1 MQNCSVVA
9 GRKSVHPGLLW
20 LMGLMLSLMIGST
33 SQAPVWAGDAD
44 GSKTG
49 VATDIVGSTPGS
61 PTSDDIKSAAKAE
74 PFAHKVS
81 DAVGQDRVAINMVW
95 MLIAGFFV
103 MFMQAG
109 FALVETGFC
118 RAKNAAHT
126 MMMNFAVYPLGMFGF
141 WVAGFA
147 LMMGGVGAIGNLG
160 GTAPLNTGAEFAVNL
175 FGKPFGLFAHKG
187 FFLSGDSYDVAVMG
201 LFLFQMVFM
210 DTAVTIPTGA
220 MAERWKWGAF
230 VVYSFFMSVILY
242 PLFGNWAWGGGWL
255 ATLGKNFGLG
265 HGYVDFAGSGVV
277 HAVGGLCGL
286 AGAMVLGPRIG
297 KYNKNG
303 SANAIPGHHIPMA
316 ILGCLILAFGW
327 FGFNPGSTLGAA
339 GAGNLR
345 IAIIA
350 TVTMLAGT
358 GGALGAMLYLT
369 LRGGRPDP
377 TMVVNGLL
385 AGLVAITAPSGFVG
399 APVAMIIGLIAG
411 VLVCVAVPF
420 FDKIH
425 VDDPVGAISVHGV
438 CGLWG
443 VLSVGIFADGTFGG
457 GWNGVDGTVKG
468 LLYGDPRQFVAQ
480 LIGCATLALWA
491 FGFSYVFFTVQK
503 KVMGIRVSEDVE
515 ISGLDLPEVGVLAYP
530 DFEVHGVDTHP
541 GHFGR
546 PRPSE
551 ARAMAESGIP
561 VGSPIAATH

>member
-1 MQNCSVVA
+1 MRINTKPPSLPAERLAGILAVVLLPSVGIRVTPA
-9 GRKSVHPGLLW
+9 
-20 LMGLMLSLMIGST
+20 
-33 SQAPVWAGDAD
+33 QAGDTD

-49 VATDIVGSTPGS
+49 VATDIVGSTATAPAAE
-61 PTSDDIKSAAKAE
+61 DIEAAAKSE
-74 PFAHKVS
+74 PYAHKVS
-81 DAVGQDRVAINMVW
+81 DAVGQNRVAINLVW
-95 MLIAGFFV
+95 MLLAGFMV

-126 MMMNFAVYPLGMFGF
+126 MMMNFAVYPLGMLGF

-147 LMMGGVGAIGNLG
+147 LMMGGVGAIANLG
-160 GTAPLNTGAEFAVNL
+160 GTAPLNTGAEATVTL
-175 FGKPFGLFAHKG
+175 FGKELGLFATKG
-187 FFLSGDSYDVAVMG
+187 FFLNGDCYDVAVMG

-220 MAERWKWGAF
+220 MAERWKWNAF
-230 VVYSFFMSVILY
+230 VVYAFFMSVILY

-277 HAVGGLCGL
+277 HAIGGLCGL
-286 AGAMVLGPRIG
+286 AGAVVLGPRLG
-297 KYNKNG
+297 KYNRDG
-303 SANAIPGHHIPMA
+303 SSNAIPGHHIPMA

-327 FGFNPGSTLGAA
+327 FGFNPGSTLGAS

-350 TVTMLAGT
+350 TVTMLSGT
-358 GGALGAMLYLT
+358 GGAVGAMLYLS

-385 AGLVAITAPSGFVG
+385 AGLVAITAPSAFVG
-399 APVAMIIGLIAG
+399 APAAMLIGLIAG
-411 VLVCVAVPF
+411 VLVCLAVPF
-420 FDKIH
+420 FDRIR

-443 VLSVGIFADGTFGG
+443 VLSVGLVADGAYGG
-457 GWNGVDGTVKG
+457 GWNGVDGTVRG
-468 LLYGDPRQFVAQ
+468 LFYGAPSQFLAQ
-480 LIGCATLALWA
+480 LVGCATLGVWA
-491 FGFSYVFFTVQK
+491 FGLSWVFFTVQK
-503 KVMGIRVSEDVE
+503 RVMGIRVSEEVE
-515 ISGLDLPEVGVLAYP
+515 VSGLDLPEVGVLAYP
-530 DFEVHGVDTHP
+530 DFEVHGVDILP
-541 GHFGR
+541 GHFGGGR
-546 PRPSE
+546 PAPAGATAHVAPLVLP
-551 ARAMAESGIP
+551 ARQAES
-561 VGSPIAATH
+561 

>member
-1 MQNCSVVA
+1 MNDNPKRLHKFKIDASPLLLALTVLMVCGVA
-9 GRKSVHPGLLW
+9 AG
-20 LMGLMLSLMIGST
+20 T
-33 SQAPVWAGDAD
+33 AVWAGDPS

-49 VATDIVGSTPGS
+49 VATDIVGATSNSPGTEDFK
-61 PTSDDIKSAAKAE
+61 TSAKDE
-74 PFAHKVS
+74 PFANKVS
-81 DAVGQDRVAINMVW
+81 DAVGQNRVAINMVW
-95 MLIAGFFV
+95 VLMAGFFV

-147 LMMGGVGAIGNLG
+147 LMMGGVGVVANLG
-160 GTAPLNTGAEFAVNL
+160 GTAPLNTGAEFSLNL
-175 FGKPFGLFAHKG
+175 FGKEHGLFAHNG
-187 FFLSGDSYDVAVMG
+187 FFLSGDSYDVGVMG

-286 AGAMVLGPRIG
+286 AGAMVLEPRIG
-297 KYNKNG
+297 KYNKDG

-327 FGFNPGSTLGAA
+327 FGFNPGSTLGAS

-358 GGALGAMLYLT
+358 GGAIGAMLYLT

-399 APVAMIIGLIAG
+399 APAAMVIGFIAG
-411 VLVCVAVPF
+411 ILVCAAVPF
-420 FDKIH
+420 FDKVH

-443 VLSVGIFADGTFGG
+443 VLAVGIFADGTFGG

-480 LIGCATLALWA
+480 LIGCATLAVWA
-491 FGFSYVFFTVQK
+491 FGFSWVFFTVQK
-503 KVMGIRVSEDVE
+503 KVMGIRVSEEVE
-515 ISGLDLPEVGVLAYP
+515 LGGLDLPEVGVLAYP
-530 DFEVHGVDTHP
+530 DFEVHGVDILP
-541 GHFGR
+541 SHFG
-546 PRPSE
+546 P
-551 ARAMAESGIP
+551 ARLRESRAVPTGA
-561 VGSPIAATH
+561 PIRSTAAANS